1 MTLFNFNPPG
11 WNGSGDDR
19 PAGPAGG
26 TYGRGNVLEFVA
38 PTPQPTL
45 TAEILQSIEN
55 QALANVN
62 AELGPQLTT
71 ADIDNPDPGLRA
83 QVETSCRRAVNRSLT
98 DRKIPY
104 STELDAR
111 LVQSIMHKLMGYG
124 WLEPLLPPKR
134 DVTEIMLNPNG
145 SVWIIPRG
153 GSQPECVSEAQPSAA
168 DANLVI
174 GKILAGSNRRATEAE
189 PEVSAKLPRSTRFP
203 TGARVHVIVPPVAN
217 GTHPALNIRFYEAEP
232 VRPETLL
239 SWGALDAPLF
249 QFLTG
254 AVRAHR
260 RMMISGGT
268 GTGKTTL
275 LSAVANFIPPEERI
289 LLIEDPAEIVLDHPQ
304 IVSLE
309 ARPPSIEGKYGVT
322 MSELVN
328 AAMRMTPK
336 WLIVGEVRHG
346 SAGASLFSAQMSD
359 HPGLSTIHALSP
371 KAALSR
377 LSLLMHLDPTTSQ
390 VGHVAIKELIAQA
403 LDLLVQIQYVNGVR
417 RITRVV
423 EVAPELKGGEV
434 WLNDLWSFDPATITW
449 KQVGEITR
457 ER

>member
-1 MTLFNFNPPG
+1 MSFFNFTSPPG
-11 WNGSGDDR
+11 DNGSGYR
-19 PAGPAGG
+19 LPAQAGG
-26 TYGRGNVLEFVA
+26 ERRSGVLDFVPA
-38 PTPQPTL
+38 PAAPVL
-45 TAEILQSIEN
+45 TAEMLQAIEN

-62 AELGPQLTT
+62 AELGPQLTA
-71 ADIDNPDPGLRA
+71 ADIDNPDPALHA
-83 QVETSCRRAVNRSLT
+83 QVESSARRAITRALT
-98 DRKIPY
+98 ERKIPY
-104 STELDAR
+104 STELDQR

-124 WLEPLLPPKR
+124 WLEPLLPPRR
-134 DVTEIMLNPNG
+134 DVTEIMLNPDG
-145 SVWIIPRG
+145 TVWVIPRG
-153 GSQPECVSEAQPSAA
+153 SSQPERVAEAQPSPA

-174 GKILAGSNRRATEAE
+174 GKILAGANRRATEAE

-203 TGARVHVIVPPVAN
+203 TGARVHVIIPPVAN

-239 SWGALDAPLF
+239 AWGALSAPLF
-249 QFLTG
+249 QFLTD

-260 RMMISGGT
+260 RVMIAGGT

-275 LSAVANFIPPEERI
+275 LSAIANFIPPEERI

-309 ARPPSIEGKYGVT
+309 ARPPSLDGKYAVT

-377 LSLLMHLDPTTSQ
+377 LSLLMHLDPITSQ
-390 VGHVAIKELIAQA
+390 VGHAAIKELIAQA
-403 LDLLVQIQYVNGVR
+403 LDLLVQIEYVNGVR

-423 EVAPELKGGEV
+423 EVAPELRGGEV
-434 WLNDLWSFDPATITW
+434 YLTDLWAFDAATVTW
-449 KQVGEITR
+449 KQVGQLTR

>member
-1 MTLFNFNPPG
+1 MSFFNFNSPPG
-11 WNGSGDDR
+11 GNGSSNNGDR
-19 PAGPAGG
+19 RSG
-26 TYGRGNVLEFVA
+26 VLEFVPP
-38 PTPQPTL
+38 PTAPTL
-45 TAEILQSIEN
+45 TPELLLAIEN
-55 QALANVN
+55 QALASVN
-62 AELGPQLTT
+62 AELGTRIT
-71 ADIDNPDPGLRA
+71 AADLDNPDLQLHA
-83 QVETSCRRAVNRSLT
+83 EVEASARRAINRALT

-104 STELDAR
+104 STELDLR
-111 LVQSIMHKLMGYG
+111 LVQSVAHRLMGYG

-134 DVTEIMLNPNG
+134 DVTEVMLNPDG
-145 SVWIIPRG
+145 TVWVIPRG
-153 GSQPECVSEAQPSAA
+153 SSQPERVVEAQPSAA
-168 DANLVI
+168 DAALVV

-189 PEVSAKLPRSTRFP
+189 PEVSAKLPRSVRFP
-203 TGARVHVIVPPVAN
+203 TGARVHVVIPPIAN

-239 SWGALDAPLF
+239 AWGALDAPLF
-249 QFLTG
+249 QFLTD
-254 AVRAHR
+254 AIRAHR
-260 RMMISGGT
+260 RLMIAGGT

-275 LSAVANFIPPEERI
+275 LSALANFIPPEERI

-322 MSELVN
+322 MGELVN

-377 LSLLMHLDPTTSQ
+377 LSLLMHLDPITSQ
-390 VGHVAIKELIAQA
+390 VGHVAIKELVAQA
-403 LDLLVQIQYVNGVR
+403 LDLIVQIQYINGVR
-417 RITRVV
+417 RVTRVA
-423 EVAPELKGGEV
+423 EVAAELKGGEV
-434 WLNDLWSFDPATITW
+434 WLNDLWSFDAASVAW
-449 KQVGEITR
+449 KQVGTLTR